1 VLSAQLIRFL
11 QSDRS
16 RHVCFFFCDFQATS
30 FDIYGHILKHFCAQ
44 MQRLLPEAASYIY
57 DEGLRK
63 RKPPTAET
71 LSAILSQLFIQ
82 VDDMRLVVDGLD
94 EVAEGEHRALVKG
107 LLRLVQDQTSARL
120 LLVSQDIPSISRQL
134 PKRARLSMNDE
145 RLKEAV
151 SKDIALI
158 VGSTMDELIDDLV
171 DTSSVIIGREER
183 EALVAAISNKAEGNQ
198 SLILCLPKSILTAD
212 EV

>member
-1 VLSAQLIRFL
+1 
-11 QSDRS
+11 
-16 RHVCFFFCDFQATS
+16 
-30 FDIYGHILKHFCAQ
+30 
-44 MQRLLPEAASYIY
+44 MQQLLPEAASYIY

-63 RKPPTAET
+63 RKLPTAET
-71 LSAILSQLFIQ
+71 LRAILSQLFIQ

-134 PKRARLSMNDE
+134 PKRARHSMSDK

-158 VGSTMDELIDDLV
+158 VESTMDELIDDPV

-198 SLILCLPKSILTAD
+198 SLILCLPKPILAAD